1 VGTKLDTALAALSAK
16 LRGCG
21 RANRQLAAKTRK
33 SLHHRVPEQALV
45 RNPRSLIG
53 ARHRWSLQGVG
64 REPRLPRRAVKQ
76 KVRTGCAGS
85 GNKPGRDPQMI
96 GPASLT

>member
-1 VGTKLDTALAALSAK
+1 MGTKLDTALAALSAM

-33 SLHHRVPEQALV
+33 SLHPWVPDLALV

-53 ARHRWSLQGVG
+53 ARHRWTVAPAGGGEGATSS
-64 REPRLPRRAVKQ
+64 RETKGDALETK
-76 KVRTGCAGS
+76 S
-85 GNKPGRDPQMI
+85 RDPQMI
-96 GPASLT
+96 APASLT